1 MTAFIGI
8 GSRGGLR
15 SFGGTQFAHV
25 NKWST
30 TYFKRDLIHLSQTLT
45 IRFNGANMVLRT
57 ISGDRLLVRMQ
68 VFQAGARIASIA
80 FRIDPQQQRAF
91 LSWTVLAPA
100 TQRTGAFK
108 HILQNILLV
117 LRDCGITRVSL
128 VASLTHGGYVWAIY
142 GVLPETAAEWARL
155 AGVLRRKLISVASHL
170 KPAELDAVQKLLT
183 SPDRL
188 ALRAIAGSAIPI
200 LDTTLG
206 KHLLM
211 GTEWRGELDFS
222 DGPSVLIYLKRIGV
236 VP

>member
-25 NKWST
+25 NKWCT
-30 TYFKRDLIHLSQTLT
+30 TWFKRDLIHFAQTLT
-45 IRFNGANMVLRT
+45 IRFNGANMVLRL
-57 ISGDRLLVRMQ
+57 IPGDRLLVRMQ
-68 VFQAGARIASIA
+68 LFQAGTRIASIS

-91 LSWTVLAPA
+91 LSWTVLTPA

-108 HILQNILLV
+108 HILQNLLLV
-117 LRDCGITRVSL
+117 LRDCGITRIGL
-128 VASLTHGGYVWAIY
+128 TASLTHGGYVWAIY
-142 GVLPETAAEWARL
+142 GFLPASAAEWARL
-155 AGVLRRKLISVASHL
+155 AGVLRRKLLAVASEL
-170 KPAELDAVQKLLT
+170 KPVELDAVQKLLA
-183 SPDRL
+183 SPDPL

-200 LDTTLG
+200 RDTTLG

-211 GTEWRGELDFS
+211 GTEWKGELDFS